1 MARSGSRPT
10 RRSSS
15 CPGRRAPRASTTA
28 PTRCTAW
35 WWRAACCATPTA
47 PLRGRE
53 LPPAG
58 ARDQRLDPRA
68 NLIADLPHALDGL
81 VLGVGERP
89 VLVGYPGHDRAR
101 RAAAHGDE
109 HVGARDQVGR
119 QATRPGVAELDV
131 QLAHDLRDRGM
142 DPLRGLGA
150 GRERARRRRGGES
163 VEERRRHLRAAG
175 VLDAR
180 EQHGLARHASQSS
193 RGSLSRCRIE
203 RPFTMKITIS
213 AMLVAWSPTRSRY
226 LETKRSRMARLTVAG
241 FSTM

>member
-15 CPGRRAPRASTTA
+15 CTARRATRASTTA

-35 WWRAACCATPTA
+35 WSRAACCATPTA
-47 PLRGRE
+47 PPRGRE

-81 VLGVGERP
+81 ALGVGERP

-109 HVGARDQVGR
+109 HV
-119 QATRPGVAELDV
+119 
-131 QLAHDLRDRGM
+131 
-142 DPLRGLGA
+142 
-150 GRERARRRRGGES
+150 
-163 VEERRRHLRAAG
+163 EERRRHLRAAG

-180 EQHGLARHASQSS
+180 EQHGLARHAAQSS

>member
-15 CPGRRAPRASTTA
+15 CTARRATRASTTA

-35 WWRAACCATPTA
+35 WSRAACCATPTA
-47 PLRGRE
+47 PPRGRE
-53 LPPAG
+53 LLPAG

-89 VLVGYPGHDRAR
+89 VLVGHPGHDRAR
-101 RAAAHGDE
+101 LAAPDRDH
-109 HVGARDQVGR
+109 HVGTRDQVGGEG
-119 QATRPGVAELDV
+119 AGTGPAELDA
-131 QLAHDLRDRGM
+131 QLPHDLRDRRVH
-142 DPLRGLGA
+142 PLGGVGA
-150 GRERARRRRGGES
+150 GRESARGRRLAER

-180 EQHGLARHASQSS
+180 EQHGLARHAPQSS

-203 RPFTMKITIS
+203 RPFTMKMTIS
-213 AMLVAWSPTRSRY
+213 AMLVAWSPTRSSY